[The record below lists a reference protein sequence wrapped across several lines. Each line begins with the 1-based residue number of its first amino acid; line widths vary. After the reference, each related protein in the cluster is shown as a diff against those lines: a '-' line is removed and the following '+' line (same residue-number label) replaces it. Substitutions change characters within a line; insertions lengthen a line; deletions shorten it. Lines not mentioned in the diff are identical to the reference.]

1 MNEKNGVL
9 FSDEYQKNLKEQFC
23 YADADPEHGSRLFFE
38 NSGGSLRL
46 KKAVEAKASIEQFPD
61 VRNVFAEE
69 AMNYLTMF
77 LKEQKKFWRL
87 SSARNQ
93 VTAP

>member
-61 VRNVFAEE
+61 WSGTCSR
-69 AMNYLTMF
+69 
-77 LKEQKKFWRL
+77 KRL
-87 SSARNQ
+87 
-93 VTAP
+93 